1 VRQIAASA
9 TVKGEWMTLVLSL
22 MAGNSL
28 GNSSLDKSWAV
39 TDRLSLVTDG
49 FHLAVTYWS
58 GQGDRLSM
66 TRRD

>member
-1 VRQIAASA
+1 MRQIAASA

-22 MAGNSL
+22 MP

-49 FHLAVTYWS
+49 FDLAVTYWS
-58 GQGDRLSM
+58 GQGIDCL
-66 TRRD
+66 